1 MNAKHRMVILLAAL
15 VAMSSPAWA
24 QSSNRDTGWEYG
36 ADLVYLDS
44 TTVDFRGG
52 STADIEDDFAVA
64 FVFGYRFNPRLE
76 VQFGLDYQSV
86 DYDATIQ
93 SADTPGLAVDVTRG
107 V

>member
-1 MNAKHRMVILLAAL
+1 MNAKHWMVIFLAAL
-15 VAMSSPAWA
+15 ASMSSPAWA

-76 VQFGLDYQSV
+76 VSLGSTTSRWITTRRSSQPIRPAWQS
-86 DYDATIQ
+86 T
-93 SADTPGLAVDVTRG
+93 
-107 V
+107 